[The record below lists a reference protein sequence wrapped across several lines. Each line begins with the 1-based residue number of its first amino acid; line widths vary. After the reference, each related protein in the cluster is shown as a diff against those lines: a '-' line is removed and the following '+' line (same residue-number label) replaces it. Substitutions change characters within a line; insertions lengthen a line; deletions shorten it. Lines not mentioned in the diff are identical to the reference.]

1 MLFAIITND
10 KKDGLDLRL
19 STRPEH
25 VKYLESLGE
34 TLVFAGPFLDDEGQS
49 NGSLVMVEADNLAQA
64 EQIAAGDPFQI
75 AGLFASSSVRP
86 WKWTINNK
94 EGR

>member
-19 STRPEH
+19 SVRPEH
-25 VKYLESLGE
+25 VKYLEGLGSQ
-34 TLVFAGPFLDDEGQS
+34 LVFAGPFLDEHGQS
-49 NGSLVMVEADNLAQA
+49 NGSLVMVEAKNQAEA
-64 EQIAAGDPFQI
+64 EQIAARDPFQI
-75 AGLFASSSVRP
+75 AGLFATSSVRP